1 MSATEQIRHYATAW
15 LGIIA
20 DVKTGAE
27 ALVAEVSRAL
37 PDIKR
42 GSLVVFGDIFGGR
55 IDNIHTL
62 VGAEAEADDCA
73 VLHFDQN
80 ETLRISNPDGIHV
93 SKDEFRVERAS
104 RVRWEW
110 FYYGRP
116 QTPDN
121 LFFREHRALEDH
133 VEASS
138 NVNWYTPTFGPT
150 LDMAAVQL
158 LSDWVDVR

>member
-1 MSATEQIRHYATAW
+1 MT
-15 LGIIA
+15 
-20 DVKTGAE
+20 TGAE
-27 ALVAEVSRAL
+27 ALVAAVSRAL

-42 GSLVVFGDIFGGR
+42 GSLVVFGDIFGGH

-62 VGAEAEADDCA
+62 AGAEGEAGDCA
-73 VLHFDQN
+73 LLHFDQD
-80 ETLRISNPDGIHV
+80 ETLRVWNPDGIHV

-116 QTPDN
+116 RTPEN
-121 LFFREHRALEDH
+121 LFFREHRAFDDH

-138 NVNWYTPTFGPT
+138 NVDWYVPTFAPS
-150 LDMAAVQL
+150 LAMAAVQL
-158 LSDWVDVR
+158 LSNLVDAK

>member
-1 MSATEQIRHYATAW
+1 VT
-15 LGIIA
+15 
-20 DVKTGAE
+20 TGAE

-37 PDIKR
+37 PNIKC

-55 IDNIHTL
+55 IDNIHTI
-62 VGAEAEADDCA
+62 VGAAAEAENCA

-80 ETLRISNPDGIHV
+80 ETLRVWNPDGIRV
-93 SKDEFRVERAS
+93 ASDEFRVERAS

-121 LFFREHRALEDH
+121 LYFREHRAFEDH

-138 NVNWYTPTFGPT
+138 NVDWYTPTFAPSRN
-150 LDMAAVQL
+150 MAAVQL
-158 LSDWVDVR
+158 LSNWLDAK